1 MKINITYPHIE
12 KKTRSRRKMLQILKW
27 PFIFLAIASLIVNIC
42 LYFCTDS
49 KIWWS
54 PIAIV
59 GLIMLWKLV
68 FSVDL
73 VEYNRISQFIK
84 ATIYSCIIIALIHYL
99 ITPIWALGI
108 LSSLGYGALIISGIL
123 FVTDLK
129 KQKQNMLPMFF
140 LIVITLAG
148 SAVGFAF
155 SDDTNL
161 WTIIVLGSISVVLL
175 TVCIVI
181 LRLDFIR
188 ELKKGFHIK

>member
-1 MKINITYPHIE
+1 MKINVTYPLP
-12 KKTRSRRKMLQILKW
+12 KGKSYTRRRLLKVLKW
-27 PFIFLAIASLIVNIC
+27 PFILSSIACVIVNIC
-42 LYFCTDS
+42 VGKPY
-49 KIWWS
+49 WS
-54 PIAIV
+54 CIV
-59 GLIMLWKLV
+59 IVSLLALWKLV
-68 FSVDL
+68 FSLDL
-73 VEYNRISQFIK
+73 VEYNRISQVIK
-84 ATIYSCIIIALIHYL
+84 STFYVVILITLINFLIVPIWTLGVLCIICFSALIL
-99 ITPIWALGI
+99 AGV
-108 LSSLGYGALIISGIL
+108 L
-123 FVTDLK
+123 FLTDIK
-129 KQKQNMLPMFF
+129 RQKQNMLPMFF